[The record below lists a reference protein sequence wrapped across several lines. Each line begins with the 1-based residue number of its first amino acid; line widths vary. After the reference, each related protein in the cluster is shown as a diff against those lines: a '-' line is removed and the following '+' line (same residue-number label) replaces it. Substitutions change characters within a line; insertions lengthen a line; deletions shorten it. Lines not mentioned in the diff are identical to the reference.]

1 MYDMNNNAVR
11 PTTAD
16 GYYKE
21 PYYPESTERYA
32 RYNTSPPMSCCDRV
46 CCGCCTCCPR
56 WCRWIS
62 CILFILI
69 IALAIVIGVLAS
81 QFKVPKVDFTGIQGT
96 PQFNINNAVLNVNAS
111 LGFTVNNPNIESIT
125 FTSLD
130 AEIYYHGYGNTS
142 IGQGTIKDLHISSN
156 GYTNFVFPFTLKVD
170 ITNPQDYPISEEDNL
185 PKALLPV
192 GNKPII
198 SYTLEWLEKAGIHE
212 AIVVANAQQKLS
224 AYLRGYTG
232 NVHCT
237 VATVDEDIGTA
248 AALRTIK
255 DKIDDLR
262 EIERHPKYKTQKC
275 RTFHK
280 TGACPYGSRC
290 TFRHFSLPGDDAK
303 IKEENDKMGS
313 VTGTSATTTTLSTT
327 VFRGTESSK
336 REPMVFPS
344 AFTENLK
351 MFQPNQW
358 YNDASFPFATTATAT
373 ATTIPPALGDQPL
386 KRNYAPFVDYE
397 DSLLPSNAESLLPH
411 QLLFDLDSPD
421 VEEQMKHCPIRNYV
435 SQIPSYQH
443 TTINTT
449 NTNDTLCKS
458 FFRPWLI

>member
-1 MYDMNNNAVR
+1 MDKSIKSSPMMNDLNTCFSEEEESDSTNSTNSLENNHKR
-11 PTTAD
+11 
-16 GYYKE
+16 
-21 PYYPESTERYA
+21 
-32 RYNTSPPMSCCDRV
+32 
-46 CCGCCTCCPR
+46 
-56 WCRWIS
+56 
-62 CILFILI
+62 
-69 IALAIVIGVLAS
+69 
-81 QFKVPKVDFTGIQGT
+81 
-96 PQFNINNAVLNVNAS
+96 FNKAVLKKREVKLNKKDELDSDNDS
-111 LGFTVNNPNIESIT
+111 LIEYSKNTKKIKNT
-125 FTSLD
+125 KKQQSSETEKKQKSLYKTELCRNWEETGQCRYGLKCQY
-130 AEIYYHGYGNTS
+130 AHG
-142 IGQGTIKDLHISSN
+142 
-156 GYTNFVFPFTLKVD
+156 
-170 ITNPQDYPISEEDNL
+170 
-185 PKALLPV
+185 
-192 GNKPII
+192 
-198 SYTLEWLEKAGIHE
+198 
-212 AIVVANAQQKLS
+212 AQ
-224 AYLRGYTG
+224 
-232 NVHCT
+232 
-237 VATVDEDIGTA
+237 
-248 AALRTIK
+248 
-255 DKIDDLR
+255 DLR

-313 VTGTSATTTTLSTT
+313 VTGTSATTTTSTLSTT

-358 YNDASFPFATTATAT
+358 YNDASFPFATTAT
-373 ATTIPPALGDQPL
+373 TIPPTLGDQPL
-386 KRNYAPFVDYE
+386 KRNYSPFVDYE

-421 VEEQMKHCPIRNYV
+421 VEEQMKHCPLRNYV